1 MKLLTIASS
10 LLATLASACV
20 QEGRACAAGGE
31 KCCLRRSCVSNTQ
44 GSSLGF
50 CVSLDADS
58 LLQQPMPT
66 AAPAAP
72 AASPAMGGA
81 GGAAGQPMNGGMA
94 GGMPNGN
101 GNAQMPAP
109 AEGMNAGQPANP
121 NNAQQGNNGG
131 MFPVG
136 GAAPQGVTAPQGLNS
151 PVKANTGSAPPFF
164 LVPTEN

>member
-1 MKLLTIASS
+1 MKLLSIVPSL

-66 AAPAAP
+66 PVPAAAP
-72 AASPAMGGA
+72 PAMGGA
-81 GGAAGQPMNGGMA
+81 GGAAGQPNNGGMG

-101 GNAQMPAP
+101 NGNGQMPAP
-109 AEGMNAGQPANP
+109 ADMNNGGQPANP
-121 NNAQQGNNGG
+121 NNGQQGNNGPG

-136 GAAPQGVTAPQGLNS
+136 GGQPMSANAPGKV
-151 PVKANTGSAPPFF
+151 NTGSAPPFYI
-164 LVPTEN
+164 VPTEN